1 MPTIGVVDQAN
12 GHVTDVVQIA
22 VKRFVQRPIGSFD
35 DVAEYVNT
43 SLVIQSHSF
52 FRFVL
57 LKTFDT

>member
-22 VKRFVQRPIGSFD
+22 VKCFVQRPIGSFD